1 MKSRLL
7 KDVAVM
13 ALTRILSLA
22 GAAAINVLVSR
33 VLGPAGRGSYALPI
47 IDCGLAATLIM
58 GFSSALPYFMLKT
71 GVDRGLLRP
80 IFRAMV
86 LFILAGAAL
95 TVAIGLSNRQLWA
108 LLPALVYLPF
118 YALLTIVSGYCI
130 GRNQIRF
137 GGLLNVAV
145 PFITLASVAAG
156 FLLFG
161 RTAHVAVLGWL
172 CGTVVTAVCAV
183 AITIRYVRPD
193 RSAAIQT
200 RDFVRFAAKAGTL
213 NMVTVLNYR
222 IDVYIVAMIAPLAT
236 LGLYSVAVAGAEA
249 AVALA
254 HSFSLAMQPRV
265 GSLDR
270 TGAAIFTARCSRSNL
285 LFAALLCTLVALIA
299 GPAVKVVFGIAFL
312 PVVPVLRVLLIGV
325 VALSVGTVLT
335 NYFLL
340 NTGRTLVPLSAG
352 AFSALICA
360 IVSLIL
366 VPRIGMMG
374 AAIGTATSYVLSQI
388 INIYWFCRESG
399 IKPVNV
405 LFIDGTDVDLYK
417 RMIQGKLSRAT

>member
-1 MKSRLL
+1 
-7 KDVAVM
+7 M

-22 GAAAINVLVSR
+22 GAAAINILVSR
-33 VLGPAGRGSYALPI
+33 MLGPAGRGLYALPI
-47 IDCGLAATLIM
+47 IDCGLAATMIM
-58 GFSSALPYFMLKT
+58 GFSSALPYFMLKS

-80 IFRAMV
+80 IARAMAI
-86 LFILAGAAL
+86 FILVGMTL

-108 LLPALVYLPF
+108 LLPALAYLPF
-118 YALLTIVSGYCI
+118 YAVVTIVSGYCI
-130 GRNQIRF
+130 GRNQIRY

-145 PFITLASVAAG
+145 PFLTLASIAGG

-161 RTAHVAVLGWL
+161 RTAQVAVLGWL
-172 CGTVVTAVCAV
+172 CGTVVAAICAALIAV
-183 AITIRYVRPD
+183 RYIRPD
-193 RSAAIQT
+193 RDGPVQT
-200 RDFVRFAAKAGTL
+200 RDFVRFSAKAGAL

-236 LGLYSVAVAGAEA
+236 LGLYAVAVAGAEA

-254 HSFSLAMQPRV
+254 HSFSLTMQPRV

-270 TGAAIFTARCSRSNL
+270 SGAAVFTARCSRSNL
-285 LFAALLCTLVALIA
+285 LFAVVLCTVVASIA
-299 GPAVKVVFGIAFL
+299 EPVVRYIFGIAFL

-335 NYFLL
+335 NYFML

-352 AFSALICA
+352 ACSAVICA
-360 IVSLIL
+360 IVSIIL

-388 INIYWFCRESG
+388 ININYFCRESG

-405 LFIDGTDVDLYK
+405 LLIDGTDVDLYK